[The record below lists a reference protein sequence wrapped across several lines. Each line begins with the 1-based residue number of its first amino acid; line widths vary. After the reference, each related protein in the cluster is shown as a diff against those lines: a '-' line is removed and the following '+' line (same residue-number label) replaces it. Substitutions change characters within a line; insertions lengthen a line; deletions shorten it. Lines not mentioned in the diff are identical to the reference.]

1 MHGRAGCKVCD
12 TRAEL
17 CHWGQSVGWCNR
29 LRSMSGSCQRDS
41 CLVTVLEAQHLSAT
55 FIAALETGT
64 SMTDVASERGKS
76 TNSSV

>member
-1 MHGRAGCKVCD
+1 MEGLGVKSV
-12 TRAEL
+12 TREQS
-17 CHWGQSVGWCNR
+17 CVTGQSVGWCNR